1 MLKAAIMT
9 SLPILFAAS
18 AATAGELTGT
28 GEDTPL
34 EGASICMFS
43 GLNDDPLGLDPANGP
58 GGRTQSYGQ
67 EVANDR
73 RDPVNNKIAHPGNFC
88 NPNNVPMKDIGQ
100 PG

>member
-34 EGASICMFS
+34 EGASICEFS

-73 RDPVNNKIAHPGNFC
+73 RDPVNNKIAHPGFLC
-88 NPNNVPMKDIGQ
+88 NPTHNPMKDIGR
-100 PG
+100 